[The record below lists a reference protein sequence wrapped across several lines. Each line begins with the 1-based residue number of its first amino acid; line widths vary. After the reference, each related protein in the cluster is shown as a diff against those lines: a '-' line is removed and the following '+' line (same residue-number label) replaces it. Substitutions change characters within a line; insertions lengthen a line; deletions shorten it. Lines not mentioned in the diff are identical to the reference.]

1 MRRFVSVLVVAGAL
15 AAAVLLTGASGD
27 PKGKSYNIVFDNGFG
42 LVEGGE
48 VKVGGVTA
56 GTSNGFHL
64 TKSSPKKVVAEVEIT
79 EPGFDSLRED
89 ARCDVR
95 QQSLIGEY
103 FIDCQLGTGRPLPDG
118 GTVPVKQTSSTIPPD
133 LVNDVMRRPYR
144 ERFRLIIS
152 ELGAGLAGRPKDL
165 NEVIRRAHPALRETS
180 QTFRILAH
188 QNKIIREFIENADR
202 VSAAVEPRK
211 KDLSRWAKEASE
223 TASIQASEAPSV
235 KAQWNRLPRFLGEL
249 RPTLARLEGAAD
261 EQIPLLRRLRTAA
274 PPLRRFLT
282 ELGPFAEASRPATR
296 ALGEAAL
303 KGREAI
309 RESRQEIRQL
319 RALAEDAPELAK
331 PLRQLLQTLDDRKRS
346 VEPDPL
352 AATTSPPAPDKTAYQ
367 NGQGFTG
374 MEAFWN
380 YIYWQTL
387 AINGFDEVSHFLR
400 ITLLRSD
407 CVAYTATPDQEL
419 FDKCARGGLGPSHP
433 GVLGQRDPTGGGTVA
448 AAERRERK
456 AAKRG
461 KRIERRRRGA
471 GQPEAPPTP
480 GKRDPSKPQ
489 IVIPPEVRDL
499 LDGLRGITPNPPSV
513 PRGGGAPDTSTLL
526 DYLLSP

>member
-1 MRRFVSVLVVAGAL
+1 MRRLLYVLAVAGSL
-15 AAAVLLTGASGD
+15 AAVVLATGASGGGSQ
-27 PKGKSYNIVFDNGFG
+27 GKRYEIVFDNGFG
-42 LVEGGE
+42 LVEDGE
-48 VKVGGVTA
+48 VKVGGVPA
-56 GTSNGFHL
+56 GKTTGFHL
-64 TKSSPKKVVAEVEIT
+64 TKSSPKKVVVGIEIT
-79 EPGFDSLRED
+79 KPGFDSLRED

-152 ELGAGLAGRPKDL
+152 ELGAGLAGRPKEL

-202 VSAAVEPRK
+202 VSAAVEPHK
-211 KDLSRWAKEASE
+211 KDLSRWAKETSE
-223 TASIQASEAPSV
+223 TASIQASEAPSI
-235 KAQWNRLPRFLGEL
+235 KAQWNKLPRFLGEL
-249 RPTLARLEGAAD
+249 RPTLARLEGTAD

-274 PPLRRFLT
+274 PPLRRTLAA
-282 ELGPFAEASRPATR
+282 LGPFAEASRPATR
-296 ALGEAAL
+296 ALGETAL

-309 RESRQEIRQL
+309 RESSDEIKQL
-319 RALAEDAPELAK
+319 RELAEDAPELAK
-331 PLRQLLQTLDDRKRS
+331 PLRQFLQTLDDRARS
-346 VEPDPL
+346 IEPDPL
-352 AATTSPPAPDKTAYQ
+352 AASTSPPAPDKTAYRS
-367 NGQGFTG
+367 GQGFTG

-380 YIYWQTL
+380 YLYWQTQ

-400 ITLLRSD
+400 IVLLRSD
-407 CVAYTATPDQEL
+407 CVPYVAEPETKEL
-419 FDKCARGGLGPSHP
+419 YDRCTRGGLGPSHP
-433 GVLGQRDPTGGGTVA
+433 GVLGEKDPTESGKVA

-461 KRIERRRRGA
+461 KRVRSRRGA
-471 GQPEAPPTP
+471 GEPEAPPIP
-480 GKRDPSKPQ
+480 GKSDPSKPH
-489 IVIPPEVRDL
+489 IVLPPQVRDL
-499 LDGLRGITPNPPSV
+499 LDGIRGLEAPQPSV
-513 PRGGGAPDTSTLL
+513 PQSVDPSSLL
-526 DYLLSP
+526 DYLMSP